1 MPKSEPERECIA
13 CRIQRQKCEL
23 FKIVRTPEK
32 TAVIDDTGRMNGRG
46 AYICRSEECILKAK
60 KTKAVSRNLK
70 ISEDDRLY
78 EELLKRITS

>member
-13 CRIQRQKCEL
+13 CRIQRQKSEL

-32 TAVIDDTGRMNGRG
+32 TVVIDDTGRMNGRG

>member
-13 CRIQRQKCEL
+13 CRIQRRKSEL

-32 TAVIDDTGRMNGRG
+32 TVVIDDTGRMNGRG